1 MTPIGVSEEVGQTF
15 DGRYQLSQLLGSSQA
30 SRVYLA
36 LDTNLNR
43 RVVVR
48 ILNPD
53 LTTDH
58 QALRDFNARMHR
70 ESRASDDFIVKL
82 LSGRSP
88 TDTEAGLE
96 SPYLVYQFLSGGSL
110 RAMLD
115 ANGPLSVAQT
125 VAIGLAVSK
134 GLKIAHE
141 KGAIHYD
148 IRPSNILFDDN
159 QIAHIKDFGLAKALA
174 ESSLTEPFGMGSNS
188 VLYSAPELA
197 TGADVDGKCDVYS
210 LALVLAECVTGSV
223 PLSGST
229 TAETLRIRA
238 DQDLELPAEMGPLR
252 ELLEQAGRVDPS
264 RRPDAAKLSHAL
276 SDISNELADGGPLP
290 IVPTLDIGSETIEM
304 ERPVIDTTVRST
316 KRSGEL
322 DLRDQPGA
330 GVGNTTPTRNSTE
343 SASDIEDGSDAD
355 QPDTSKA
362 HRFAEPASDPEPG
375 FATVVDPT
383 VRESLLEASKPRSF
397 GPVEPFSPQSSNDT
411 AEPVAAVASE
421 PSGQPRKKRLR
432 RVLAG
437 VLFVVALAA
446 GGYAFWWFQVR
457 IPQHVIPTT
466 QGQDVTVATKAL
478 RRLNFVVDAS
488 EREHSDGTKAGEV
501 LSQSPAPGTSLSEGE
516 TVKLRVSLGPS
527 LRTLPTLT
535 GLTREDA
542 LNTLM
547 ASDLVLG
554 TETPQADESVPAGT
568 VISSSVSPGSPAVDA
583 NGQVPRDTAIDLV
596 VSSGPAP
603 RVVPSGLIGAS
614 VDQAR
619 AALEE
624 VQLVANVLEAYDEKA
639 PKGQIISSSAASG
652 EELERGSKVTLTM
665 SIGPAPI
672 TVPDVRGQSGSAGA
686 SILENA
692 GFIVEG
698 IEGSPSGVILQ
709 TDPTPGEKRQR
720 GTSVRIFTKSR

>member
-1 MTPIGVSEEVGQTF
+1 MTPIGVSEEVGQTL
-15 DGRYQLSQLLGSSQA
+15 DGRYQLSQLLGSSPA

-36 LDTNLNR
+36 LDTNLSR
-43 RVVVR
+43 LVVVR
-48 ILNPD
+48 ILNSD

-58 QALRDFNARMHR
+58 QALQDFNARMHR

-82 LSGRSP
+82 LSGRTP
-88 TDTEAGLE
+88 TDTEVGLE
-96 SPYLVYQFLSGGSL
+96 APYLVYQFLSGGSL

-125 VAIGLAVSK
+125 VAIGLAVSR
-134 GLKIAHE
+134 GLRIAHE
-141 KGAIHYD
+141 KGAVHYD

-159 QIAHIKDFGLAKALA
+159 QVAHIKDFGLAKALA

-188 VLYSAPELA
+188 VLYGAPELV

-252 ELLEQAGRVDPS
+252 RLLESAGRVDPS
-264 RRPDAAKLSHAL
+264 QRPDAATLSHAL
-276 SDISNELADGGPLP
+276 SDISNDLTDDGPLP
-290 IVPTLDIGSETIEM
+290 TVPTLDIGSETMEM
-304 ERPVIDTTVRST
+304 ERPVIATTVRSS
-316 KRSGEL
+316 KRSDGAE
-322 DLRDQPGA
+322 LRDRPDPA
-330 GVGNTTPTRNSTE
+330 VGNTDHAQSSTDSTSVVE
-343 SASDIEDGSDAD
+343 DSADVDEPAV
-355 QPDTSKA
+355 SKV

-383 VRESLLEASKPRSF
+383 IQESLLEASKPRSF
-397 GPVEPFSPQSSNDT
+397 GPVEPFGRESGGNEGT
-411 AEPVAAVASE
+411 ELAAPPE
-421 PSGQPRKKRLR
+421 PSGRPRRNKRR
-432 RVLAG
+432 RVLVG
-437 VLFVVALAA
+437 VLLVVALAA
-446 GGYAFWWFQVR
+446 GGYAFWWFQIR
-457 IPQHVIPTT
+457 IPQHLVPTT

-478 RRLNFVVDAS
+478 KRLNFVVDTS
-488 EREHSDGTKAGEV
+488 QSDRRDGTKPGQV

-516 TVKLRVSLGPS
+516 TVKLNVSLGPT
-527 LRTLPTLT
+527 LRTLPSLT
-535 GLTREDA
+535 GLSREDA

-568 VISSSVSPGSPAVDA
+568 VISSGVSPDSPAVDA
-583 NGQVPRDTAIDLV
+583 NGQVPRDTAVDLV

-639 PKGQIISSSAASG
+639 PKGQIVSSSAASG
-652 EELERGSKVTLTM
+652 EELPRGSKVTLTM

-686 SILENA
+686 SALEKA
-692 GFIVEG
+692 GFEVEG

-720 GTSVRIFTKSR
+720 GTAVRIFTKSR